1 MALDEGCRKKKK
13 RKKQKHDFEIKLC
26 GKIKTSIVQVCNCAR
41 LLMSQCSCQLRKF
54 CIDNST
60 EKFIS
65 LVVQIYLAG
74 LAIANSFGETAS
86 DC

>member
-1 MALDEGCRKKKK
+1 MKGAEKK
-13 RKKQKHDFEIKLC
+13 RKKHHDFEIKLC
-26 GKIKTSIVQVCNCAR
+26 GTIKTSIVRVDNCTR

-65 LVVQIYLAG
+65 VVVQKYLAG
-74 LAIANSFGETAS
+74 LAIANSFEETAS
-86 DC
+86 EC